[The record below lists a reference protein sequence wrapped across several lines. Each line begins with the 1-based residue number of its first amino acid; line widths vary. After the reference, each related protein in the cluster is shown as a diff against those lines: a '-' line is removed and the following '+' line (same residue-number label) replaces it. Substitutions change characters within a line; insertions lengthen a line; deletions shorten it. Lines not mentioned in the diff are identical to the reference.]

1 MAEYLERE
9 QIRLAFQA
17 MARWARAN
25 PGTPGLPKSLE
36 DGGPGDSD
44 CMATYLA
51 SICHA
56 AGQKVRFVM
65 LREPAPSGTV
75 MGESTPTHHRMAIL
89 VEVFHAS
96 FGPDG
101 CWLPILPFG
110 PFIFEGPEILGW
122 ERIMEYEV
130 GKIGT
135 AD

>member
-1 MAEYLERE
+1 MAETVELE
-9 QIRLAFQA
+9 QIRLAFQR
-17 MARWARAN
+17 MARWAREH
-25 PGTPGLPKSLE
+25 PGTPGMPESLN

-51 SICHA
+51 SVFHA

-65 LREPAPSGTV
+65 VRAQLPSGILI
-75 MGESTPTHHRMAIL
+75 GESTPTRHRMAIL
-89 VEVFHAS
+89 VEVFHAG
-96 FGPDG
+96 FGPEG

-110 PFIFEGPEILGW
+110 PFIFEGSEILAW
-122 ERIMEYEV
+122 ERLLEHEV